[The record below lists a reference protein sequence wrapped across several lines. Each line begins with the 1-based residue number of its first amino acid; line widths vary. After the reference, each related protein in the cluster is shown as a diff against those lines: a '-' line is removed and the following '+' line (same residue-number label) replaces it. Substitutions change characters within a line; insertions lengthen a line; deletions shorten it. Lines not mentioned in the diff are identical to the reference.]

1 MINQIKNLIKTM
13 DIQNITPDSPTP
25 ISEGKGTV
33 DEPSIREF
41 RGAEDH
47 DNGGRTWYR
56 EKKSIPFFKVLD
68 GKVTNYGTFDVES
81 MPEKV
86 EITPSG
92 MRLPEPDQA
101 KTQHR
106 EYITT
111 LTLPGGEGTYR
122 LVYNG
127 VSFNIHAV
135 DAAACQRSM
144 VNGQRPKEKIC
155 RQIFLKEDAAGGC

>member
-1 MINQIKNLIKTM
+1 M

-33 DEPSIREF
+33 DEPFIREF

-135 DAAACQRSM
+135 DAAACQR
-144 VNGQRPKEKIC
+144 QKEKIC